1 MRWIPLIGC
10 WMIAASALA
19 GGEVVLFSDDFSAD
33 MGWTGYE
40 AGYWERGSAVAGGGT
55 QYGNPDPGQD
65 HSPTSD
71 NFLIGIR
78 IGGDFSTAVNGP
90 HYLTSPV
97 IDCSGASAWF

>member
-55 QYGNPDPGQD
+55 RFGNPDPGPPVRITRRRATTF
-65 HSPTSD
+65 SSASVSGGIFRPRSTG
-71 NFLIGIR
+71 LII
-78 IGGDFSTAVNGP
+78 
-90 HYLTSPV
+90 
-97 IDCSGASAWF
+97 